1 MYFKTH
7 NDNCYRFSPE
17 VIAEASTAFYN
28 NLESLLYEQLT
39 ADKIEAHNE
48 IQNQSVG
55 GMATQSR
62 PSVIVE
68 NVHSTR

>member
-1 MYFKTH
+1 M
-7 NDNCYRFSPE
+7 
-17 VIAEASTAFYN
+17 IAEASAAFYN

-48 IQNQSVG
+48 VQNQSIG
-55 GMATQSR
+55 GVRSQNR

-68 NVHSTR
+68 NINSIR